1 VTVAMFMVL
10 VIEDDVGLRDM
21 LRTLL
26 ETQQYRVA
34 EAETGERG
42 IVEARNQRPD
52 LVVVDLGLPDMDG
65 ASVIREIRSFAPV
78 PILVLTARTSEN
90 DKVIALD
97 AGADDYVTKPF
108 GASELL
114 ARIRAVLRRR
124 VRVGTVP
131 ASVQIGAVI
140 VDLSARTAR
149 GPGGA
154 VHLTPL
160 EYRVLECL
168 TERAGMIVTQEQL
181 IRDVWGPDRTDDTRR
196 LRSYVK
202 FLRQKLEPDPSRPR
216 YLVTEI
222 GVGYRLQLDDA
233 EMGQ

>member
-1 VTVAMFMVL
+1 
-10 VIEDDVGLRDM
+10 M

-26 ETQQYRVA
+26 EAQRYRVA

-42 IVEARNQRPD
+42 IVKARSQRPD
-52 LVVVDLGLPDMDG
+52 LILVDLGLPDMDG
-65 ASVIREIRSFAPV
+65 ASVVREIRTFAPV
-78 PILVLTARTSEN
+78 PILVLTARTSES

-97 AGADDYVTKPF
+97 SGADDYVTKPF

-114 ARIRAVLRRR
+114 ARVRAVMRRS
-124 VRVGTVP
+124 VRVGNTLAP
-131 ASVQIGAVI
+131 VQIGAI
-140 VDLSARTAR
+140 TVDLNGRTAC
-149 GPGGA
+149 GPGGLI
-154 VHLTPL
+154 HLTPL

-168 TERAGMIVTQEQL
+168 TGSAGMIVTQERL
-181 IRDVWGPDRTDDTRR
+181 IREVWGPGRTYDTRR

-202 FLRQKLEPDPSRPR
+202 FLRQKLEPDPNRPR

-233 EMGQ
+233 VMEQ